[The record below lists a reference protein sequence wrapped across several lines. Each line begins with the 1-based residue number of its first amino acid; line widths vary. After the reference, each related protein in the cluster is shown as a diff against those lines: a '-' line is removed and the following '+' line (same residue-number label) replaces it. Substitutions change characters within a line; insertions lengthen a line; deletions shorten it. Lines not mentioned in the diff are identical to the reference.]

1 MSEKQISKECR
12 ELAAIAYGEASP
24 KDVELEMFAIAAVML
39 RQRDARG
46 YKDICTFVT
55 KDKTYSFVV
64 RDGNVRYKKMMKA
77 DEAEIAKDEGMSMAV
92 KAANNALSGGE
103 DHSNGAYF
111 WDGADIKSNYKK
123 HAKVKLGIKFT
134 DPKHNIYGIKESQ
147 SIVIKYKTEKHK
159 MKGKVVSTTK
169 TEVDRYENVYD
180 STAGYGGTIFWKFNR
195 AYVRVTGA
203 REYI

>member
-1 MSEKQISKECR
+1 MSGEQISKECR

-24 KDVELEMFAIAAVML
+24 KNVELEMFAIASVML

-46 YKDICTFVT
+46 YNDISTFVT

-77 DEAEIAKDEGMSMAV
+77 GAEEIATDAGMSMAL
-92 KAANNALSGGE
+92 KAANNALSGGK

-123 HAKVKLGIKFT
+123 HAKIKLGIKFT
-134 DPKHNIYGIKESQ
+134 DPEHNIYEIEESQ
-147 SIVIKYKTEKHK
+147 SIVIKFKYERHKT
-159 MKGKVVSTTK
+159 KGKVVSTTK

-180 STAGYGGTIFWKFNR
+180 STAAHGGTIFWKFSR